1 MNVTRLGLGTNFKKQ
16 HNLGGQLHFAER
28 TAPEAPSAPQRW
40 NRRPGS
46 TATHWRAASVPGS
59 VRRRTVTRS
68 DADWS
73 ASRPRSPAAGLS
85 PNPPTTPASP
95 LRRRETHDSVLQ
107 SPLRPDAQP
116 LPSLGA
122 RQGARKTVSR
132 GAPSG
137 RWSVFPGVDAPAR
150 SAVMELPEASIG
162 AGPQCAET
170 RPFRAQ
176 SVGQR
181 GRGGSPRWWPLRLD
195 ILDTGCWISVKP

>member
-1 MNVTRLGLGTNFKKQ
+1 LPSELRLRRHQRRNAGIGDRDRP
-16 HNLGGQLHFAER
+16 LHIGARLPCPVRFVAAPLPDR
-28 TAPEAPSAPQRW
+28 TQTGARQGRD
-40 NRRPGS
+40 RP
-46 TATHWRAASVPGS
+46 RL
-59 VRRRTVTRS
+59 
-68 DADWS
+68 
-73 ASRPRSPAAGLS
+73 ASRRIR
-85 PNPPTTPASP
+85 
-95 LRRRETHDSVLQ
+95 LRRRLRRFADQRHMTRYFK

-181 GRGGSPRWWPLRLD
+181 GRGGSPRWWPLWLD

>member
-1 MNVTRLGLGTNFKKQ
+1 LPSELRLRRHQRRNAGIGDRDRP
-16 HNLGGQLHFAER
+16 LHIGARLPCPVRFVAAPLPDR
-28 TAPEAPSAPQRW
+28 TQTGARQGRD
-40 NRRPGS
+40 RP
-46 TATHWRAASVPGS
+46 
-59 VRRRTVTRS
+59 
-68 DADWS
+68 
-73 ASRPRSPAAGLS
+73 AGLS

-181 GRGGSPRWWPLRLD
+181 GRGGSPRWWPLWLD